1 MRTSGE
7 QKAKWRVRIAFAF
20 LFFLFIILSVGVYFV
35 TGLGKFKKMIAASET
50 QHLAAMATQAANETS
65 VAIDKL
71 SNEFRPPTLSKDVNS
86 STASRTDLEALRSE
100 LKTAETRATAF
111 MPRYIVLLKTEHD
124 RVENYAQSPRAD
136 RDAVSRALDD
146 IDKRHAKITALISTM
161 LLARAEYYHAYENYL
176 GVLVS
181 NFGAY
186 KVVNGVFIFTLQS
199 TVDRYNVAARAMT
212 IAANRVAELEE
223 ERKKVLQP
231 QKDTERAGKEK

>member
-1 MRTSGE
+1 VKPSVE
-7 QKAKWRVRIAFAF
+7 QKAKWRVAFSF
-20 LFFLFIILSVGVYFV
+20 FFFLIILSVGVYFA

-176 GVLVS
+176 GVLVN

-186 KVVNGVFIFTLQS
+186 KVVNGEFIFTLQS